1 MTGRTSLR
9 GAAGVAVLAVLAAAP
24 LAGCGGHE
32 QAISPVPAAKHVVP
46 QRIVQAPMSMRA
58 AAAPQADGT
67 MWALAGRTTRGLFR
81 FSAVDGRRIGSV
93 PVSAAARSVAESDDG
108 VLGLALG
115 TSRSGAL
122 QLMSA
127 RTPKAI
133 RAVPLPGPAR
143 EVSASGVEFY
153 ALAGRPGA
161 ASVTVING
169 RNGAIRATVPV
180 PADAVSV
187 APDPGH
193 GSIYVLEKT
202 GLVEQVGVPDGKI
215 TGRFKPGAGGR
226 ALALSPDGGT
236 MYVLKGTT
244 AIANVAV
251 VDLATESVHRVLPA
265 PSHCR
270 GLLVSASGRQLIE
283 VVGTSGYGNI
293 QVFAL

>member
-1 MTGRTSLR
+1 MRRRATLS
-9 GAAGVAVLAVLAAAP
+9 GAAGVAALALLAAAP
-24 LAGCGGHE
+24 LAGCGGR
-32 QAISPVPAAKHVVP
+32 QRAISPVPAARKIVP
-46 QRIVQAPMSMRA
+46 QRIVQAPMSLRA

-67 MWALAGRTTRGLFR
+67 MWALAGRATKGLFR
-81 FSAVDGRRIGSV
+81 FSAVDGKRVGSV

-115 TSRSGAL
+115 ARRAGAL
-122 QLMSA
+122 QLISA
-127 RTPKAI
+127 HTTKAMRT
-133 RAVPLPGPAR
+133 VPLPAPAR

-153 ALAGRPGA
+153 ALTGRAGA

-169 RNGAIRATVPV
+169 RNGAVRATVPV

-187 APDPGH
+187 APDPSH

-215 TGRFKPGAGGR
+215 TGRFKAGDHGR
-226 ALALSPDGGT
+226 AMALSPDGGT
-236 MYVLKGTT
+236 MYVLKGTA

-251 VDLATESVHRVLPA
+251 VDVATETVHRVLPA

-270 GLLVSASGRQLIE
+270 GLIVSASGRQLIE

>member
-1 MTGRTSLR
+1 MTRRASLR
-9 GAAGVAVLAVLAAAP
+9 GAAGAAALGLLAAAP

-32 QAISPVPAAKHVVP
+32 HAISPVPAAKRVVP
-46 QRIVQAPMSMRA
+46 QRIVQAPMSLRA
-58 AAAPQADGT
+58 AAPPQADGT
-67 MWALAGRTTRGLFR
+67 MWALAGRATKGLFR
-81 FSAVDGRRIGSV
+81 FSAVDGKRIRSV

-115 TSRSGAL
+115 TRRSGAL
-122 QLMSA
+122 QLISA
-127 RTPKAI
+127 RTTKAV
-133 RAVPLPGPAR
+133 RTVPLPAPAR

-153 ALAGRPGA
+153 ALTGRAGA

-169 RNGAIRATVPV
+169 RNGAVRATVPV

-187 APDPGH
+187 APDPSH
-193 GSIYVLEKT
+193 GSVYVLEST
-202 GLVEQVGVPDGKI
+202 GLVEQIGVPDGKI
-215 TGRFKPGAGGR
+215 SGRFKPGAGGR

-236 MYVLKGTT
+236 MYVLKGTA

-251 VDLATESVHRVLPA
+251 VDVATESVHRVLPA

-270 GLLVSASGRQLIE
+270 GLIVSASGRQLIE
-283 VVGTSGYGNI
+283 VVGTPGYGNI